1 MKGLRSCG
9 STSDLLHPPCSPAL
23 SASTA
28 SAPTPWG
35 YRRRSLSQ
43 DDVPSSR
50 KGFSRSSSGTTFSP
64 SRASPPSSRG
74 SQQDLDAVVRP
85 LTNLTSRGG
94 ALELISSQPSSAL
107 PPSALPCEVDS
118 EKFRSRLAVALQYF
132 HFFRDLKPNVF
143 ADLLRSATIEDFP
156 VGRVLFKQGDLS
168 GACYLVLS
176 GSVGLYMEPQGV
188 VPMTRKSTRNSSKQ
202 RMPQRRRS
210 KSMFT
215 TEPMGRQVLEV
226 ENLEVQTA
234 EGHCHRVEEMSL
246 GSLADTIG
254 PGKLFGEVCFRSIE
268 GKERRPASAKC
279 LEETSCVVIRKQVF
293 TKAMK
298 DEQKRCDEER
308 MAFLEAHLP
317 GMREALS
324 SEKSSPKGKA
334 AISFKQA
341 VFCKGH
347 VFLKQ
352 NEQAEDITYIVVK
365 GTVEFLRSEFMAPPR
380 SILSRPGSAPEPCTR
395 HAWNEEI
402 GTGTVLPAGEVKQR
416 EITRRIGALAS
427 GGVFGSLAALGE
439 VEPFTVSAESAL
451 VEVLYIGSD
460 AKQRM
465 PRVVA
470 EMLKEYVSRSTMF
483 RLGNLRVNRAVDR
496 KRSQMRVAPSFPLLQ
511 SLFAKNPKEQ
521 KDWSV
526 MSKVSHAMEPSEAE
540 KRNRLRAKVSAKASL
555 SAKIR

>member
-188 VPMTRKSTRNSSKQ
+188 VPMTRKNTTRNSSKQ

-540 KRNRLRAKVSAKASL
+540 KRNRLRAKVSAKAVPRRL
-555 SAKIR
+555 

>member
-23 SASTA
+23 TA

-43 DDVPSSR
+43 PDVPS
-50 KGFSRSSSGTTFSP
+50 KGFSRSSSGTNLSP

-85 LTNLTSRGG
+85 LTNLTSRAG

-107 PPSALPCEVDS
+107 PPTALPCEVDS
-118 EKFRSRLAVALQYF
+118 EKFRSRLKVALQYF

-143 ADLLRSATIEDFP
+143 ADLLQSATIEDFP

-168 GACYLVLS
+168 GACYLVLT
-176 GSVGLYMEPQGV
+176 GSVGLYMEAQGV
-188 VPMTRKSTRNSSKQ
+188 VPMTRKSGRNSSKQ

-215 TEPMGRQVLEV
+215 TEPLGRQAQVLEV

-234 EGHCHRVEEMSL
+234 EGHCHRAEEMSL
-246 GSLADTIG
+246 GSLADTIQ
-254 PGKLFGEVCFRSIE
+254 PGKLFGEVGFRSIE
-268 GKERRPASAKC
+268 GKERRPVSAKC

-293 TKAMK
+293 TRAMK

-324 SEKSSPKGKA
+324 SSEKSSPKGKA

-352 NEQAEDITYIVVK
+352 NAPAEDITYIVVK
-365 GTVEFLRSEFMAPPR
+365 GTVEFLRSELMAPPR
-380 SILSRPGSAPEPCTR
+380 SILSSRPGSAPEPCTR

-470 EMLKEYVSRSTMF
+470 EMLKEYVSRSTIF

-511 SLFAKNPKEQ
+511 SLFAKTPKEET
-521 KDWSV
+521 DWSV
-526 MSKVSHAMEPSEAE
+526 MSKVSHAIEPSDE
-540 KRNRLRAKVSAKASL
+540 KRHRPGAKVSAKVAPRRL
-555 SAKIR
+555 